1 MQFISGFLP
10 TFNSKIFIS
19 YSPVGKKLVYMEALR
34 FQYYI
39 YCVLLRLNYVTTGIY
54 DHPKTGISSF
64 PSILV
69 TYPQCQFCLVV
80 HFG

>member
-39 YCVLLRLNYVTTGIY
+39 YCVLLRLN
-54 DHPKTGISSF
+54 SAL
-64 PSILV
+64 PSVPPI
-69 TYPQCQFCLVV
+69 
-80 HFG
+80 